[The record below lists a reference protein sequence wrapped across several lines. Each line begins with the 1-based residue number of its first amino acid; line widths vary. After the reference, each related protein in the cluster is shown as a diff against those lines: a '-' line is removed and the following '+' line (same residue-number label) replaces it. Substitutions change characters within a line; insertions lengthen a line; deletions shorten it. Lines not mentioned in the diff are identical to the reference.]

1 MKLLFLIFCAA
12 AILAAAAFSVLAMVK
27 RRKNYIVSALLCAL
41 IAGIAAVGYA
51 TAQPV
56 VKDDRPSAVHITR
69 SPTDGVEAST
79 VSPDGKSPSEAV
91 QGAYTASSKAEKFHL
106 PSCSAAGRI
115 SDENRVWFD
124 TRDEAIA
131 EGYSPCSMCEP

>member
-12 AILAAAAFSVLAMVK
+12 AILEAAAFAVIAMVK
-27 RRKNYIVSALLCAL
+27 RQKNYIVSALLCAL
-41 IAGIAAVGYA
+41 IAGIAAAGYA

-56 VKDDRPSAVHITR
+56 TKDDSPSAVHITR
-69 SPTDGVEAST
+69 SPTDGAEAST
-79 VSPDGKSPSEAV
+79 VSPNGKSPSEAV

>member
-12 AILAAAAFSVLAMVK
+12 AILAAVAFAVFATVK

-51 TAQPV
+51 ATQPV
-56 VKDDRPSAVHITR
+56 TEDGRPSAVHITR
-69 SPTDGVEAST
+69 SPTDGARVST
-79 VSPDGKSPSEAV
+79 VSPSGESPSETA
-91 QGAYTASSKAEKFHL
+91 QSAYTASSKAEKFHL

-115 SDENRVWFD
+115 SEENRVWFSS
-124 TRDEAIA
+124 RDEAIA